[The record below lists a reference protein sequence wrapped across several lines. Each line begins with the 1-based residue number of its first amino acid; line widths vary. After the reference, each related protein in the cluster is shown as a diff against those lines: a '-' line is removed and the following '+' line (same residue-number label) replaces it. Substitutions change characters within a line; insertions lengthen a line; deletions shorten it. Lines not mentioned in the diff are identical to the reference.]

1 MRIQLAC
8 GHCQQRVKGAVREDH
23 RTVITRWP
31 EAKKLRGFPGGRA
44 GGRARVPIIFLYPRR
59 TKRCE
64 KGTENIKI
72 EVNARRRPGHPA
84 FHKQTDTH
92 THTHRDTDT
101 HTHTHI
107 CPAFAWPSQCFY
119 FFHLFLLVLHIFDT
133 LFALFSAVTKENVMD
148 ARPPARPLA
157 PAGGRA

>member
-101 HTHTHI
+101 HTHTHT
-107 CPAFAWPSQCFY
+107 Y
-119 FFHLFLLVLHIFDT
+119 
-133 LFALFSAVTKENVMD
+133 
-148 ARPPARPLA
+148 ARPLHGLHNVFTFFTCFYLFYTFLT
-157 PAGGRA
+157 PCLHFFRLLPRKM